1 MRSSVERAAAGRLP
15 AWASVSP
22 DRLAHIERVAV
33 LLADWA
39 AVIAPQD
46 VGLWRAAA
54 WLHDA
59 LRDADPAELR
69 DQVSDSF
76 RAWPDGLL
84 HGPAVARRLQQ
95 EDSAT
100 SPALLAAV
108 TYHTVGHAQLGTL
121 GQALYLADFL
131 EPGRSF
137 SADWRA
143 ALRARMPREFAPVLQ
158 EVAAARIAHLVNCGN
173 PLLPETVD
181 FWNSLVLD

>member
-1 MRSSVERAAAGRLP
+1 MSSSVARAAAGELP
-15 AWASVSP
+15 VWANVSP
-22 DRLAHIERVAV
+22 DRLAHIGRVAA
-33 LLADWA
+33 LLAEWA
-39 AVIAPQD
+39 AVLVPQD
-46 VGLWRAAA
+46 VALWRAAA

-59 LRDADPAELR
+59 LRDADPAGLR
-69 DQVSDSF
+69 DQVSDAF

-84 HGPAVARRLQQ
+84 HGPAVAWRLQQ
-95 EDSAT
+95 EDPA
-100 SPALLAAV
+100 SPAGLLTAV

-143 ALRARMPREFAPVLQ
+143 ALRARMPRELAPVLK
-158 EVAAARIAHLVNCGN
+158 EVAAARIAHLVTCGN